1 MYLHPPIHNSQIR
14 LEVHCEIRDCYQD
27 ILDLRVVIAVQS
39 TLNVDR
45 ELPVRVLAVR
55 NKVILARA
63 RKLIDISIKCF
74 EMVVPPGAADIVAM
88 VSCPSC

>member
-1 MYLHPPIHNSQIR
+1 M
-14 LEVHCEIRDCYQD
+14 
-27 ILDLRVVIAVQS
+27 VIAVQS

-55 NKVILARA
+55 NKIILAHA
-63 RKLIDISIKCF
+63 RKLIDISIESF

-88 VSCPSC
+88 VSCPSFSYFTRIGKSTSLAFCLNAFCILRSASFFAIS